1 MLFVELVQARP
12 KLLVCLGVL
21 ELQRTLLVGGDHWY
35 SRVHG
40 AEDSPLCCWI
50 DAVGQLGEA
59 FVQPLPEC
67 GPRTCRGRIFDR
79 AEAGDM
85 LVPHPTVDP
94 ASFRQTELK
103 PVLSLPEADE
113 HRVVAL

>member
-1 MLFVELVQARP
+1 M
-12 KLLVCLGVL
+12 
-21 ELQRTLLVGGDHWY
+21 
-35 SRVHG
+35 G
-40 AEDSPLCCWI
+40 A
-50 DAVGQLGEA
+50 DAVGQLSEA
-59 FVQPLPEC
+59 FVQQLPEC
-67 GPRTCRGRIFDR
+67 GPRPDRGRIFDR